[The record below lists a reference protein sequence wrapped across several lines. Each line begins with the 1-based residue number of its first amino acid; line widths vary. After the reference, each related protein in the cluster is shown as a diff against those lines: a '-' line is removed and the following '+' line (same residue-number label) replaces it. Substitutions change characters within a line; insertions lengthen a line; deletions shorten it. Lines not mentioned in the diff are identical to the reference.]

1 MSTTRSTDRAAT
13 GRSGSASGGAPGRR
27 GRGVKVF
34 GVLLALAAIGGWL
47 YLLYG
52 SGVFAART
60 VEVTGVHRLDAA
72 QVRKAAAVPMGTP
85 LARIDVDAVEARVAR
100 LAQVEEVSVGRSWP
114 TTLRIEIRER
124 VPVVAVE
131 RNGSW
136 WLIDHAAVVVATQA
150 KRPSLPVL
158 GVATPRPG
166 DSATTSALAVV
177 ERLPDSLRDDVRRVS
192 ATSEDSVRLHLPRS
206 VVVVWGNPSQST
218 EKARVLAAL
227 RKAEPKGRVYDVSTP
242 ATATVRR
249 R

>member
-1 MSTTRSTDRAAT
+1 MSTTRSAGRAGT
-13 GRSGSASGGAPGRR
+13 GRPDSSSGGAPRRR
-27 GRGVKVF
+27 GRGVRVV

-52 SGVFAART
+52 SGVFAVRA

-72 QVRKAAAVPMGTP
+72 QVRAVAAVPMGTP
-85 LARIDVDAVEARVAR
+85 LARVDVDAVEERVAR
-100 LAQVEEVSVGRSWP
+100 IAQVEDVSVSRAWP
-114 TTLRIEIRER
+114 TTLRVEIRER
-124 VPVVAVE
+124 VPVAAVQ
-131 RNGSW
+131 RNGSY

-150 KRPSLPVL
+150 KRPALPVL
-158 GVATPRPG
+158 EVATPRPG
-166 DSATTSALAVV
+166 DPATTSALTVV
-177 ERLPDSLRDDVRRVS
+177 ERLPDSLRADVRRVS